1 MIGPIM
7 HSLSCTCSHYMSVY
21 WRFSNSCQD
30 MRHSPGL
37 NCTVLLCVQC
47 LFPCSSQL
55 FMLILMFCCKL
66 LSLFECGRYCH
77 NKSSVYHVFILCGC
91 PFNCQNNHTQVPV
104 LTHSHV
110 NIHSCDVS
118 YLQSLSVSV
127 SELKKPEPK
136 PESKPQSNPV
146 SKPVPKPH
154 KAQERVSTNPLAPAC
169 SRSVAS
175 LPHRCLR
182 LTTQQPRSMSAAIP
196 HLLEGKVTA
205 LLLPVAFSGS
215 VLCFSLYVFGYCN
228 VERVIFF
235 SFLGLS
241 FKHQCLRCTL
251 SHTNFYFMML
261 KGIFVVLCSAAFL
274 LFFVREP

>member
-1 MIGPIM
+1 M
-7 HSLSCTCSHYMSVY
+7 
-21 WRFSNSCQD
+21 
-30 MRHSPGL
+30 
-37 NCTVLLCVQC
+37 
-47 LFPCSSQL
+47 
-55 FMLILMFCCKL
+55 
-66 LSLFECGRYCH
+66 
-77 NKSSVYHVFILCGC
+77 
-91 PFNCQNNHTQVPV
+91 PV

-110 NIHSCDVS
+110 NTHSCDVS

-205 LLLPVAFSGS
+205 LLLPVAFSES

-235 SFLGLS
+235 SFLGLRFNIS
-241 FKHQCLRCTL
+241 VCDALYHIQISTSWC
-251 SHTNFYFMML
+251 
-261 KGIFVVLCSAAFL
+261 
-274 LFFVREP
+274 

>member
-1 MIGPIM
+1 
-7 HSLSCTCSHYMSVY
+7 
-21 WRFSNSCQD
+21 
-30 MRHSPGL
+30 
-37 NCTVLLCVQC
+37 
-47 LFPCSSQL
+47 
-55 FMLILMFCCKL
+55 MLCCKL

-77 NKSSVYHVFILCGC
+77 KHVFILCGC
-91 PFNCQNNHTQVPV
+91 PCNCQNNHTQVPV
-104 LTHSHV
+104 LTHLYV
-110 NIHSCDVS
+110 NTHSCDVS
-118 YLQSLSVSV
+118 YLQSLLVSV

-228 VERVIFF
+228 VERVIYL
-235 SFLGLS
+235 SFLGL
-241 FKHQCLRCTL
+241 
-251 SHTNFYFMML
+251 NFNISVFDAL
-261 KGIFVVLCSAAFL
+261 NHIQISTS
-274 LFFVREP
+274 